1 MPTGTVKW
9 YDSEKGF
16 GFITSDEGDDV
27 FVHVST
33 LPAGVP
39 SLKPGTKVEFGV
51 VDGRRGKQALSLTVL
66 SAAPSIVKGSRKPAD
81 DVAIIIEDL
90 IKLLDGVSNQLRRGK
105 YPPDAQAQKV
115 AAVLRAVADDLDV

>member
-9 YDSEKGF
+9 YDAEKGF
-16 GFITSDEGDDV
+16 GFISSDEGDDV

-33 LPAGVP
+33 LPAGVTA
-39 SLKPGTKVEFGV
+39 LKPGSKVEFGV
-51 VDGRRGKQALSLTVL
+51 VDGKRGKQALSLKVL
-66 SAAPSIVKGSRKPAD
+66 VAAPSIVKAGRKDPD
-81 DVAIIIEDL
+81 DMAVLIEDL

-105 YPPDAQAQKV
+105 YPPDAGSKKV